1 MDEGESSEF
10 GQNELIIDEES
21 VDSELMAIHQ
31 QSSNNNKP
39 VGYNNDGK
47 LTVESSNHCV
57 KLNSSQ
63 NLSLPIGSGKDFQH
77 STDNTITL
85 TTNDIKLTIEDV
97 SKASFGDLT
106 ESIVDRNPS
115 QQNSTISD
123 VERNSKLSPQ
133 NLDARK
139 PLFKDADDVKST
151 KPKNINE
158 ASSKKDNLLPPPE
171 SIGDLDSDSEDE
183 DSGISGGSYKIN
195 WCCIHYCFSHLSRP

>member
-39 VGYNNDGK
+39 VGYNNDEK
-47 LTVESSNHCV
+47 STVESSNHCV
-57 KLNSSQ
+57 KFS
-63 NLSLPIGSGKDFQH
+63 
-77 STDNTITL
+77 
-85 TTNDIKLTIEDV
+85 DV
-97 SKASFGDLT
+97 SKASIGDLT

-123 VERNSKLSPQ
+123 VERNSKLSAQ

-195 WCCIHYCFSHLSRP
+195 WYCIHYCFSHLSRP